1 MSASSLM
8 YRRECEKMGEYRSNR
23 REAIQIITAA
33 MASVSLSG
41 CGRGQPKIAEERGSN
56 TDQPAQKTDA
66 PEPQD
71 PNMTVK
77 FTGSFVWNTIA
88 SGNDGPGP
96 RSRHG
101 LVYDQRGGATVL
113 FGGIVWAKPTHLMS
127 DTWELRNERWS
138 RIDTAASPPARH
150 RSAMIYDPHG
160 GVTVLFGG
168 QGSINQ
174 MLGDTWTYADGS
186 WRERRILGRQP
197 SPRCG
202 HSLAFDEGLSKTVL
216 FGGIAPGDK
225 ASGDTWLFDGG
236 SWRPV
241 VGSSPPARRYAAF
254 AYDPALKGCVL
265 QGGSEDDHGQRGFG
279 DTWLFRDEAWT
290 RMANGFDTEARDDHG
305 IGYHKAAKRLVLL
318 EGLGG
323 KPGMLVREADGWRK
337 VEVAP
342 VAPRHQCS
350 PLAWDDS
357 LNGLV
362 LYGGELRHGGPQY
375 SATRVLRLSAGT

>member
-1 MSASSLM
+1 
-8 YRRECEKMGEYRSNR
+8 
-23 REAIQIITAA
+23 
-33 MASVSLSG
+33 
-41 CGRGQPKIAEERGSN
+41 
-56 TDQPAQKTDA
+56 
-66 PEPQD
+66 
-71 PNMTVK
+71 
-77 FTGSFVWNTIA
+77 
-88 SGNDGPGP
+88 
-96 RSRHG
+96 
-101 LVYDQRGGATVL
+101 
-113 FGGIVWAKPTHLMS
+113 
-127 DTWELRNERWS
+127 
-138 RIDTAASPPARH
+138 
-150 RSAMIYDPHG
+150 MIYDPHS

-174 MLGDTWTYADGS
+174 MFGDTWTYTDGS

-202 HSLAFDEGLSKTVL
+202 HSLAFDEGASKTVL

-225 ASGDTWLFDGG
+225 ALGDTWIFGRRILAAGRRFITA
-236 SWRPV
+236 V
-241 VGSSPPARRYAAF
+241 RRYAAF
-254 AYDPALKGCVL
+254 AYDPGLKGCVL

-279 DTWLFRDEAWT
+279 DAWLFRDETWT
-290 RMANGFDTEARDDHG
+290 RMADGFDTEARDDHG

-337 VEVAP
+337 AEAAP
-342 VAPRHQCS
+342 LAPRHQCS

-375 SATRVLRLSAGT
+375 STTRVLRLSAAS